1 VSEDPKV
8 KAEAEAEAE
17 ATAKGKQA
25 GPPPVSTSTLA
36 STSPVT
42 SRYVVAASPH
52 IRSQATV
59 NRIMWLVVIALLPAL
74 GGSVYF
80 FGLRSLLLVVLCV
93 VSSLLFDALAQK
105 AFGRKMTPLDG
116 SAVITGLL
124 LAYNLPPGVPIWIPV
139 IGAAFA
145 TIVVKQFFGGLGHNF
160 INPAL
165 AARAVLMVSWPTHM
179 TTMWLK
185 PFGTAPLSG
194 LDAVSGATPLALVRR
209 AAELT
214 PQGGNLAE
222 LLRQA
227 NSLAELKLLFLGN
240 VGGCLGE
247 TSAMLLLIGALFLIV
262 IRVIDWRIPAAYL
275 GTVIVLALVLP
286 NNHLAPLFHV
296 FAGGIILG
304 AFFMATDYVTSPITG
319 KGRIIFGVG
328 CGVITMLIRLY
339 GGYPEGCSYSILLMN
354 VATPLIDRLTRPKL
368 FGALK
373 KAKAAK

>member
-1 VSEDPKV
+1 VNEKAKV
-8 KAEAEAEAE
+8 EAK
-17 ATAKGKQA
+17 TKQA
-25 GPPPVSTSTLA
+25 GPPPVSTLPST
-36 STSPVT
+36 STSPL
-42 SRYVVAASPH
+42 VVATSPH
-52 IRSQATV
+52 IRSQASV
-59 NRIMWLVVIALLPAL
+59 SRIMWLVVIALLPAL

-80 FGLRSLLLVVLCV
+80 FGLKSLLLVLLCV
-93 VSSLLFDALAQK
+93 ASSLLFDALAQR
-105 AFGRKMTPLDG
+105 AFGRKPTPFDG

-124 LAYNLPPGVPIWIPV
+124 LAYNLPPGVPLWIPV

-165 AARAVLMVSWPTHM
+165 AARAFLMVSWPTHM

-194 LDAVSGATPLALVRR
+194 LDAVSSATPLAFVRR
-209 AAELT
+209 AAELV
-214 PQGGNLAE
+214 PQGMDLNG
-222 LLRQA
+222 LLQQV
-227 NSLAELKLLFLGN
+227 NSLAELKRLFFGN

-247 TSAMLLLIGALFLIV
+247 TSALLLLIGALFLI
-262 IRVIDWRIPAAYL
+262 ILRVIDWRIPISYI

-286 NNHLAPLFHV
+286 GNHLTPLFHV
-296 FAGGIILG
+296 FSGGIILG
-304 AFFMATDYVTSPITG
+304 AFFMATDYVTSPVTG
-319 KGRIIFGVG
+319 KGRIIFGIG

-354 VATPLIDRLTRPKL
+354 VFTPFIDRLTKPRL
-368 FGALK
+368 FGAVK

>member
-1 VSEDPKV
+1 VSEN
-8 KAEAEAEAE
+8 AEAEVKVEAK
-17 ATAKGKQA
+17 TNQA
-25 GPPPVSTSTLA
+25 GTPPVSPSA
-36 STSPVT
+36 STSTFASPL
-42 SRYVVAASPH
+42 VVAASPH
-52 IRSQATV
+52 IRSQASV
-59 NRIMWLVVIALLPAL
+59 SRIMWLVVFALLPAL
-74 GGSVYF
+74 GGSVWF
-80 FGLRSLLLVVLCV
+80 FGLRSLLLVAITVA
-93 VSSLLFDALAQK
+93 SSMLFDTLAQR
-105 AFGRKMTPLDG
+105 AFGRKTTPFDG

-124 LAYNLPPGVPIWIPV
+124 LAYNLPPGVPLWMPV

-165 AARAVLMVSWPTHM
+165 AARAFLMVSWPTHM
-179 TTMWLK
+179 TTLWLK
-185 PFGTAPLSG
+185 PSGGPLSG

-214 PQGGNLAE
+214 PQGMSLGE

-227 NSLAELKLLFLGN
+227 NSLAELKRLFIGN

-247 TSAMLLLIGALFLIV
+247 TSALLLLIGALFLIL
-262 IRVIDWRIPAAYL
+262 IRVIDWRIPVAYI

-286 NNHLAPLFHV
+286 NNHLTPLFHV
-296 FAGGIILG
+296 FSGGIILG

-319 KGRIIFGVG
+319 KGRIIFGIG
-328 CGVITMLIRLY
+328 CGLITMLIRLY

-354 VATPLIDRLTRPKL
+354 VFTPFIDRLTRPRL